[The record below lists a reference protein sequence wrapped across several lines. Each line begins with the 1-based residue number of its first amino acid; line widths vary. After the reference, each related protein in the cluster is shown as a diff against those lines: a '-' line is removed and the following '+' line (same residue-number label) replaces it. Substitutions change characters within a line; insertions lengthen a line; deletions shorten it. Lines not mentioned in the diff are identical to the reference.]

1 MKYSLLILVSL
12 VALGCKQQQAKKD
25 SPKIDT
31 GETAANLAKYE
42 HKLDS
47 IGKDSINISADPE
60 MPIFYKTADLKD
72 FIKHR
77 PELIDEYFHAPE
89 IEYAKIRL
97 SAEELEKNGGVDY
110 SFNSEVGQDDY
121 YSLYAFLLRLSNG
134 DKPFVTQRAKLIKL
148 YGDINAIFEKLMGG
162 GTYFGHQETRI
173 LGDAEYAVSL
183 YPKNK
188 DDYYVKTYNI
198 AAQKQLYIKA
208 LQQRIDDEIAA
219 NNDIPEKDKPATKVN
234 LYKTVSDI
242 DGLITE
248 YFYLKMAQQFQYTKY

>member
-1 MKYSLLILVSL
+1 MKYTFLILLSL
-12 VALGCKQQQAKKD
+12 MFFGCKQQAAKKD
-25 SPKIDT
+25 PPKI
-31 GETAANLAKYE
+31 LAGAIDSNYIKYE

-47 IGKDSINISADPE
+47 IGKDSINISADAE
-60 MPIFYKTADLKD
+60 IPIFYKTTELKE
-72 FIKHR
+72 IIRHR
-77 PELIDEYFHAPE
+77 PELISEYTNDPE
-89 IEYAKIRL
+89 IEYAKGKL
-97 SAEELEKNGGVDY
+97 SADELDDQHGPDY
-110 SFNSEVGQDDY
+110 SFSSEVGQDGY
-121 YSLYAFLLRLSNG
+121 YSVYAYFLRLRNG
-134 DKPFVTQRAKLIKL
+134 DKPFATQRAKLIKL
-148 YGDINAIFEKLMGG
+148 YGDINSIFEKLMGG

-208 LQQRIDDEIAA
+208 LQQRIDDELAA
-219 NNDIPEKDKPATKVN
+219 NSELSGKDRIATKAE
-234 LYKTVSDI
+234 LYKTVSNI